1 MSNVCSR
8 STANLS
14 GHKGPS
20 IGLYTHLPNCTAH
33 CMGTGEE
40 NLNGLCSS
48 SGTKLGGYNHPR
60 VIGLYAKLAY
70 WIAHCMEYQKQHTQ

>member
-1 MSNVCSR
+1 
-8 STANLS
+8 
-14 GHKGPS
+14 
-20 IGLYTHLPNCTAH
+20 
-33 CMGTGEE
+33 MGTGEE
-40 NLNGLCSS
+40 NLNGVCSS